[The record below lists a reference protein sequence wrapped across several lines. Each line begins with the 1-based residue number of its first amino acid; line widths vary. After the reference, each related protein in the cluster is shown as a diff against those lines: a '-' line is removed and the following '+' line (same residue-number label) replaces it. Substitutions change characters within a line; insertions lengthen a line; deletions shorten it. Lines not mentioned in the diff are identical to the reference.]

1 MSTEPPR
8 SDGNEHPARS
18 GPAGLG
24 QPAELAPGVHF
35 LFTGRGGGVSAAPYE
50 TLNLGGAVGDDPA
63 AVAENRRLTAR
74 ACGLADGRLAWMRQ
88 VHGVAVRYASIGS
101 AGHERVG
108 SAGHDA
114 VGLAGRDGVGADEF
128 RLAGHGVA
136 RSDEF
141 RAAGQPLP
149 EADAS
154 FTDVPGLGL
163 GVLVAD
169 CAPVLLADPEAR
181 IVGVAHAGR
190 EGMAA
195 GVVTELL
202 SAMSAAGADP
212 ARMHAV
218 IGPHICGGCYEVPAE
233 LRDRIAGKVPESS
246 CVTRKGTPGVDVG
259 AGVEAQLARAG
270 VAAVASDPRCTAE
283 TPSLY
288 SYRRDGRTGR
298 LAGLIWLAS

>member
-1 MSTEPPR
+1 VT
-8 SDGNEHPARS
+8 A
-18 GPAGLG
+18 ALGL
-24 QPAELAPGVHF
+24 PAELAPGVLF
-35 LFTGRGGGVSAAPYE
+35 LFTGRGGGVSPAPYD

-63 AVAENRRLTAR
+63 AVAENRRLAAR
-74 ACGLADGRLAWMRQ
+74 ACGLGDGRLAWMRQ
-88 VHGVAVRYASIGS
+88 VHGVAVHYADAGS
-101 AGHERVG
+101 AERDTVG
-108 SAGHDA
+108 SAEHDT
-114 VGLAGRDGVGADEF
+114 VGSAEHDTVGSAERDTAGSAQGDAPGF
-128 RLAGHGVA
+128 AG
-136 RSDEF
+136 EI
-141 RAAGQPLP
+141 LP

-169 CAPVLLADPEAR
+169 CAPVLVADPHAR

-233 LRDRIAGKVPESS
+233 MRDRVAGKVPEAG

-270 VAAVASDPRCTAE
+270 VGTVTSDPRCTAE

>member
-1 MSTEPPR
+1 MT
-8 SDGNEHPARS
+8 A
-18 GPAGLG
+18 ALGL
-24 QPAELAPGVHF
+24 PAELAPGVLF
-35 LFTGRGGGVSAAPYE
+35 LFTGRGGGVSPAPYD

-63 AVAENRRLTAR
+63 ALAENRRLTAR

-88 VHGVAVRYASIGS
+88 VHGVAVRYADAGS
-101 AGHERVG
+101 AERDTAG
-108 SAGHDA
+108 SAERDT
-114 VGLAGRDGVGADEF
+114 AGET
-128 RLAGHGVA
+128 
-136 RSDEF
+136 
-141 RAAGQPLP
+141 LP

-169 CAPVLLADPEAR
+169 CAPVLVADPQAR
-181 IVGVAHAGR
+181 IVGAAHAGR

-212 ARMHAV
+212 VRMHAV

-233 LRDRIAGKVPESS
+233 MRDRVAGKVPEAG

-270 VAAVASDPRCTAE
+270 VASVARDPRCTAE

>member
-1 MSTEPPR
+1 VTAEL
-8 SDGNEHPARS
+8 
-18 GPAGLG
+18 GL
-24 QPAELAPGVHF
+24 PAELAPGVFF
-35 LFTGRGGGVSAAPYE
+35 LFTGRGGGVSAAPYD

-74 ACGLADGRLAWMRQ
+74 ACGLAEGRLAWMRQ
-88 VHGVAVRYASIGS
+88 VHGVTVHYATL
-101 AGHERVG
+101 G
-108 SAGHDA
+108 SAGHDPA
-114 VGLAGRDGVGADEF
+114 RPAGRDTDGTDEHESAGPADE
-128 RLAGHGVA
+128 
-136 RSDEF
+136 
-141 RAAGQPLP
+141 PLP

-169 CAPVLLADPEAR
+169 CAPVLVADPQAR

-190 EGMAA
+190 EGMAS
-195 GVVTELL
+195 GVVTELV

-233 LRDRIAGKVPESS
+233 MRDRVAGKVPESG

-270 VAAVASDPRCTAE
+270 VGTVTSDPRCTAE
-283 TPSLY
+283 TPSMY

>member
-1 MSTEPPR
+1 MT
-8 SDGNEHPARS
+8 A
-18 GPAGLG
+18 ALGL
-24 QPAELAPGVHF
+24 PAELAPGVLY
-35 LFTGRGGGVSAAPYE
+35 LFTGRGGGVSPAPYD

-88 VHGVAVRYASIGS
+88 VHGVAVRYAD
-101 AGHERVG
+101 AGTAEHGTVG
-108 SAGHDA
+108 SAEHDT
-114 VGLAGRDGVGADEF
+114 VGSAIET
-128 RLAGHGVA
+128 
-136 RSDEF
+136 
-141 RAAGQPLP
+141 LP

-169 CAPVLLADPEAR
+169 CAPVLVADPQAR
-181 IVGVAHAGR
+181 IAGVAHAGR

-233 LRDRIAGKVPESS
+233 MRDRVAGKVPEAG

-259 AGVEAQLARAG
+259 AGIEAQLARAG
-270 VAAVASDPRCTAE
+270 LASVASDPRCTAE
-283 TPSLY
+283 TPTLY

>member
-1 MSTEPPR
+1 M
-8 SDGNEHPARS
+8 
-18 GPAGLG
+18 
-24 QPAELAPGVHF
+24 HF
-35 LFTGRGGGVSAAPYE
+35 LFTGRGGGVSGAPYD

-88 VHGVAVRYASIGS
+88 VHGVAVRYASVGS
-101 AGHERVG
+101 AEHDAAG

-114 VGLAGRDGVGADEF
+114 AGSREF
-128 RLAGHGVA
+128 RT
-136 RSDEF
+136 
-141 RAAGQPLP
+141 AGQPLP

-233 LRDRIAGKVPESS
+233 LRDRIAGKVPESG

-270 VAAVASDPRCTAE
+270 VASVSSDPRCTAE

>member
-1 MSTEPPR
+1 M
-8 SDGNEHPARS
+8 
-18 GPAGLG
+18 
-24 QPAELAPGVHF
+24 F
-35 LFTGRGGGVSAAPYE
+35 LFTGRAGGVSAAPYD

-74 ACGLADGRLAWMRQ
+74 ACGLGDSRLAWMRQ
-88 VHGVAVRYASIGS
+88 VHGVTVRYA
-101 AGHERVG
+101 AVG
-108 SAGHDA
+108 SAEHD
-114 VGLAGRDGVGADEF
+114 GIDGSRD
-128 RLAGHGVA
+128 
-136 RSDEF
+136 
-141 RAAGQPLP
+141 AGQPLP

-169 CAPVLLADPEAR
+169 CAPVLVADPQAR

-190 EGMAA
+190 EGMAS

-202 SAMSAAGADP
+202 SAMSAAGAEP
-212 ARMHAV
+212 ARMRAV

-233 LRDRIAGKVPESS
+233 MRDRVAGKVPESG
-246 CVTRKGTPGVDVG
+246 CVTRMGTPGVDVG
-259 AGVEAQLARAG
+259 AGVAAQLARAG
-270 VAAVASDPRCTAE
+270 VAAVTSDPRCTAE

-288 SYRRDGRTGR
+288 SYRRDGQTGR

>member
-1 MSTEPPR
+1 
-8 SDGNEHPARS
+8 
-18 GPAGLG
+18 
-24 QPAELAPGVHF
+24 VHF
-35 LFTGRGGGVSAAPYE
+35 LFTGRGGGVSAAPYD

-74 ACGLADGRLAWMRQ
+74 ACGLADGQLAWMRQ
-88 VHGVAVRYASIGS
+88 VHGVTVRYANVGS
-101 AGHERVG
+101 AENDGVG
-108 SAGHDA
+108 SAGRDA
-114 VGLAGRDGVGADEF
+114 AGSDEL
-128 RLAGHGVA
+128 RVAG
-136 RSDEF
+136 SDEF
-141 RAAGQPLP
+141 PAVGSEEFRAVGRPAAAEPAGQPLP

-154 FTDVPGLGL
+154 FTDIPGLGL

-233 LRDRIAGKVPESS
+233 LRTRIAGKAPESG

-270 VAAVASDPRCTAE
+270 VASVTSDPRCTAE